1 VSASSTE
8 PEGLSESPRRT
19 HGHVLAALDMYDV
32 PATAGCDWAMEMPVT
47 REVSNNR
54 GGLQGGLLTT
64 LIDVAAGICAIQGL
78 PPGETAATSDIT
90 VHFLTGVTVGP
101 ARADVK
107 VLRHGKTKIVLRVE
121 VFDTGRDVL
130 AATSTVAFTKVQLR
144 DGQPDHRQAPRAK
157 HRGEGSE

>member
-1 VSASSTE
+1 MSAPGADSD
-8 PEGLSESPRRT
+8 GLTDSPRRT
-19 HGHVLAALDMYDV
+19 HGHVLASLDMYDV
-32 PATAGCDWAMEMPVT
+32 PASPGCDWTMEMPVT

-64 LIDVAAGICAIQGL
+64 LIDVAAGICAIQDL

-90 VHFLTGVTVGP
+90 VHFLSGVTVGP

-107 VLRHGKTKIVLRVE
+107 ILRHGRSKIVLRVE
-121 VFDTGRDVL
+121 VYDKGRDVL

-144 DGQPDHRQAPRAK
+144 DGQPDHRQAPRAQ
-157 HRGEGSE
+157 HRD